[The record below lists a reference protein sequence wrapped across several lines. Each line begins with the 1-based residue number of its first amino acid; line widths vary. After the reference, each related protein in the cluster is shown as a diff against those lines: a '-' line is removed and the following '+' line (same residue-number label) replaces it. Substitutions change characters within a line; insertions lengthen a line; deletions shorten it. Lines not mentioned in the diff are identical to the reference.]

1 MIRTVDEGFSYLES
15 FTNFERDPGRTRA
28 WRLERMEELCRR
40 EEMPQNRFRS
50 VHIAGSKGKGS
61 TATFLA
67 ALLEAAGEPTGLY
80 TSPHIENYRER
91 ITRSSVYLPEER
103 YLLGLRH
110 LQELVSV
117 LEAEGRSGQELP
129 TTFELLTLL
138 AFHLFQEFPW
148 AVLETGLGG
157 RLDATNV
164 VTPEA
169 TVITP
174 IELEHTEYLGDTIA
188 QIAGEKAGILKR
200 GVPLFT
206 APLKDEAE
214 TVVAR
219 RARELGVPH
228 YRYRDTVEEREI
240 RVTPQGTVVR
250 GRLRGAEL
258 EFALRLLGER
268 QARNAL
274 LAIAVA
280 THLFP
285 EVSLEKAVKALEQ
298 VRLPGRMELFPG
310 TPPVLVDG
318 AHTPDSVSS
327 LRETAEKIFP
337 TPWTL
342 IFGSVRGKRHREMAD
357 KLIPVAGNV
366 IITRPGSFRPS
377 DLAELAAPFLEAGI
391 PTQIV
396 EDPEEALRR
405 ALEKP
410 TKCLVVTGSFYL
422 AGVIRPALRRH
433 LDGASPS
440 SV

>member
-1 MIRTVDEGFSYLES
+1 MIRSADEGFSYLES
-15 FTNFERDPGRTRA
+15 FTNFERNPGGTRP

-40 EEMPQNRFRS
+40 EGMPQNRFRS

-67 ALLEAAGEPTGLY
+67 ALLEAAGQPTGLY

-91 ITRSSVYLPEER
+91 ITRSGAYLPEER
-103 YLLGLRH
+103 YLDALSH
-110 LQELVSV
+110 LQVLVKE
-117 LEAEGRSGQELP
+117 LEAEGRRDDALP

-138 AFHLFQEFPW
+138 AFHLFEEFPW

-164 VTPEA
+164 VIPDA

-174 IELEHTEYLGDTIA
+174 IELEHTEYLGDTIP
-188 QIAGEKAGILKR
+188 QIAGEKAGILKE
-200 GVPLFT
+200 GAPVFT

-214 TVVAR
+214 AVVAA

-228 YRYRDTVEEREI
+228 FRYRELIDEREI
-240 RVTPQGTVVR
+240 LVTREGTVVR
-250 GRLRGAEL
+250 GRLRGAKL
-258 EFALRLLGER
+258 EFTLRLLGER

-274 LAIAVA
+274 LALAVA

-285 EVSLEKAVKALEQ
+285 ELSLNKAAIALEQ
-298 VRLPGRMELFPG
+298 VRLPGRMELFG
-310 TPPVLVDG
+310 GDPPVLIDG

-327 LRETAEKIFP
+327 LRETAERIFP
-337 TPWTL
+337 PPWTL
-342 IFGSVRGKRHREMAD
+342 LFGSVRGKRHREMAET
-357 KLIPVAGNV
+357 LIPAVGSV
-366 IITRPGSFRPS
+366 VITRPGNFRPS
-377 DLAELAAPFLEAGI
+377 DLSVLAAPFREAGI
-391 PTQIV
+391 PTHII

-405 ALEKP
+405 ALQE
-410 TKCLVVTGSFYL
+410 TQGCLVVTGSFYL

-433 LDGASPS
+433 LDGATSG